1 MNLSDIE
8 KRYGNIYAIHI
19 EGDTLYYDIAMSPRK
34 ECVTH
39 SMNISN
45 IVSVPLTT
53 STESTPIVT
62 ETTLI
67 TTEIIAETNATSTEL
82 PITTMETTTSE
93 ETTTSA
99 MTSTTTTEATTTVE
113 TTTET
118 TISETSVTENTTEAT
133 TTEWIETES
142 PTETTTESMD
152 LVLHGD
158 IDGDEE
164 LSISDIVLL
173 QRYLH
178 SANNFT
184 ETQFLLAD
192 MNSDG
197 AVNVID
203 LALAKYQLL
212 H

>member
-1 MNLSDIE
+1 
-8 KRYGNIYAIHI
+8 
-19 EGDTLYYDIAMSPRK
+19 
-34 ECVTH
+34 
-39 SMNISN
+39 MNISN

-67 TTEIIAETNATSTEL
+67 TTEIIAETTATSTEL

-99 MTSTTTTEATTTVE
+99 TTSTTTTEATTTVE

-118 TISETSVTENTTEAT
+118 TEATTTESTTTEAT

-142 PTETTTESMD
+142 PAETTTESMN
-152 LVLHGD
+152 LVLYGD

-192 MNSDG
+192 MNSDC